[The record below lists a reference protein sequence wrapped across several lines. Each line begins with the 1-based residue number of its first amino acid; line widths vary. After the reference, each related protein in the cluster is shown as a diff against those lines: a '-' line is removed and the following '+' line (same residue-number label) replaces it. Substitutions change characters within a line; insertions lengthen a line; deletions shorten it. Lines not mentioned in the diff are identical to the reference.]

1 MKNQLTYLLVLLF
14 IVSVSGIVFGQN
26 QPINFESGGYGATW
40 TWTVFENGTNP
51 PLEIIPNPDPSG
63 ANTSATV
70 AKFTALQ
77 TGNPWAGCESA
88 HGASNLG
95 PFVLGASNSIIK
107 IMVWKSVISDVGIKL
122 VSTNGWSQGEIK
134 VANTLVN
141 QWEELTFNFSS
152 FINPPPSEG
161 PLDQIVVFPDFNLA
175 GRTQNNIIYFDNITF
190 SAGTP
195 SNVPVLPL
203 DFESGTINYT
213 FTDFDG
219 GGTTKIA
226 NPYSGGI
233 NTSANVARM
242 VKSAGQ
248 VWGGSWIGMA
258 TPIDFSVNKT
268 FKVKVYMPRVGAKLL
283 LKVENASNPGI
294 SFEKE
299 ATGTVANAWEELTF
313 DYSAINVSNQYQ
325 HLIFIFDNGTMGT
338 GTADFTYLFDDVK
351 LVAGTPSNL
360 PVLPLDFES
369 GTITYTFNDFDGGGT
384 TKIANPYSG
393 GINTSANV
401 ARMVKSAGQVWGGSW
416 IGLAT
421 PIDFSV
427 NKAFKV
433 KVYMPRVGAKLLLK
447 VENASNP
454 GISFEKEATGTVA
467 NAWEELT
474 FDYSAINVSNQ
485 YQHLV
490 FIFDN
495 GTMGTGT
502 ADFTYLFDD
511 IKLVQPT
518 SVEGETEIPMDYS
531 LSQNFPNPFNPTTNI
546 SFNLPKASNVS
557 LKVYDMLGQE
567 VATVLNQF
575 MNAGRFEV
583 KFDAS
588 SLSTGIYTYSLS
600 AGNFQ
605 SVKKMILIK

>member
-1 MKNQLTYLLVLLF
+1 MKKELTYLLALLF
-14 IVSVSGIVFGQN
+14 IISMNGIILGQN
-26 QPINFESGGYGATW
+26 NPINFESGGYGAAW

-51 PLEIIPNPDPSG
+51 ALQIITNPDQSG
-63 ANTSATV
+63 INTSATV

-77 TGNPWAGCESA
+77 TGIPWAGCESA

-152 FINPPPSEG
+152 FINPPPTEG

-175 GRTQNNIIYFDNITF
+175 GRTQDNIIYFDNITF

-226 NPYSGGI
+226 NP
-233 NTSANVARM
+233 
-242 VKSAGQ
+242 KSAVSIPAQMLPGWLR
-248 VWGGSWIGMA
+248 VLGKYGGSWIGMA
-258 TPIDFSVNKT
+258 TPIDFSVNKA

-369 GTITYTFNDFDGGGT
+369 GTINYTFTDFDGGGT
-384 TKIANPYSG
+384 TKIANPHSG

-401 ARMVKSAGQVWGGSW
+401 ARMVKSAGQVWVDP
-416 IGLAT
+416 GLEWQHQ
-421 PIDFSV
+421 S
-427 NKAFKV
+427 
-433 KVYMPRVGAKLLLK
+433 
-447 VENASNP
+447 
-454 GISFEKEATGTVA
+454 IS
-467 NAWEELT
+467 
-474 FDYSAINVSNQ
+474 Q
-485 YQHLV
+485 
-490 FIFDN
+490 
-495 GTMGTGT
+495 
-502 ADFTYLFDD
+502 
-511 IKLVQPT
+511 
-518 SVEGETEIPMDYS
+518 
-531 LSQNFPNPFNPTTNI
+531 
-546 SFNLPKASNVS
+546 
-557 LKVYDMLGQE
+557 
-567 VATVLNQF
+567 
-575 MNAGRFEV
+575 
-583 KFDAS
+583 
-588 SLSTGIYTYSLS
+588 
-600 AGNFQ
+600 
-605 SVKKMILIK
+605 